1 MSISIFY
8 LKINLKNKVMF
19 SKLIQFEWHNNTRNW
34 TFYATFILYLILG
47 FFVSAFAN
55 FSFSGAYK
63 NSPFVLTY
71 AIGLISLMTIFS
83 TTLQVAQSFL
93 REYETK
99 FDTIIFSTPIS
110 KFHYLGSKFIIEFVI
125 AVASFGMFIIGM
137 IVGHQMSWI
146 PKSEIGPFEIL
157 NYIWPYL
164 VIVIPNILL
173 CLSILAALAW
183 LTRSKL
189 FIYVGGLF
197 IYILYIAGSIFSNSP
212 IFANA
217 SPSSA
222 KAMSLA
228 AKADPFGLAAFL
240 EQTRYWTSV
249 EKNTELISLSGNFLF
264 NRMLWFCI
272 SLVLIFVSYQ
282 LFSFRKTKT
291 KKVKTVKFGPKTTK
305 AFSSKIPKQVEFK
318 TRKHNWAVF
327 KSNLKMDIYLV
338 LKGIPFLLIAFL
350 FSGLLM
356 IEISDEIDG
365 GVRLAENITN
375 TALMVSTIMDRLPF
389 ILILI
394 LLFYSSE
401 LLNRSEN
408 SRFEMLENTTPYSSF
423 TVLLS
428 KLTALFIIPLIFIGI
443 SIFIGLTFQIMNANA
458 PIETGLYISLFY
470 YIGFPLFLI
479 SILVIAIQTFI
490 KNKYSALTV
499 SAFIVLLF
507 CTRIGVQLGISHPLL
522 RYGDSFK
529 REYFDLNGFGSYTFP
544 FHISMLYNFGFAL
557 ILLTLTGILWK
568 RNSAILKTIRR
579 NSFNSA
585 QKIAFTFGII
595 LFSGFGSYLFY
606 KANIEY
612 PYLTEETQN
621 NWSEQYEKQFKKY
634 ANLAQ
639 PTILSV
645 KSNVDLF
652 PEKNRYEVS
661 GSYELINN
669 SEKPIDSLLLYID
682 RNSKLTSVQIPNAK
696 NLNDVSAFQH
706 YWYRMEKPLKPK
718 QRIKMNFSFESGWS
732 PFKGHTSFNSI
743 IKNGSFMRISRYYP
757 IFGYQES
764 NEISSKKERRKRH
777 LNPQNPLKK
786 LEDKSKI
793 ENDFIDYDVV
803 VSTSKNQ
810 TAIGIGELKANWK
823 KENRNYFHY
832 KSNGKIPFR
841 FAFSS
846 AEYQIQKTNY
856 KGISIEV
863 YFDKRHFRNVKKLI
877 QDVKNTLDYCQN
889 SFGKYP
895 YKTIRY
901 AEVSAFA
908 DGFAATSYPST
919 VFMKENFGFYSDL
932 SNKNKEDVINQL
944 TAHELSHEWWGNA
957 QISPEQKEGS
967 WILTET
973 LAQYTELML
982 YEKEHGL
989 EKALETLKIHLDL
1002 YLSSRSYDPETPL
1015 YKTNYETPH
1024 LPYDKGMLVMHQLFV
1039 LIGEEKVNLALKNFL
1054 NHYKYP
1060 NQIPDSENLL
1070 SEIYAVTDSKL
1081 HPKLDE
1087 MFKKII
1093 TYSSK
1098 ISEVES
1104 VKNNNFYEVS
1114 FKADSK
1120 KHIENATGIRK
1131 QILNDSTID
1140 IGIYDENGKLLRYIF
1155 PIKNNKIEGKIKT
1168 KTKPQRIVI
1177 DPYLM
1182 NIDTF
1187 IKEKEID

>member
-1 MSISIFY
+1 M
-8 LKINLKNKVMF
+8 L
-19 SKLIQFEWHNNTRNW
+19 SKLIQFEWHNSTRNW
-34 TFYATFILYLILG
+34 TFYATFIIYLILG

-83 TTLQVAQSFL
+83 TTLQAAQSFL
-93 REYETK
+93 KEYETK
-99 FDTIIFSTPIS
+99 FDTIVFSTPIS
-110 KFHYLGSKFIIEFVI
+110 KFHYLGSKFISAFSI
-125 AVASFGMFIIGM
+125 AVSSFAMFIIGM
-137 IVGHQMSWI
+137 MIGHKMSWI
-146 PKSEIGPFEIL
+146 PKSEIGPFEIV
-157 NYIWPYL
+157 NYVWPYL
-164 VIVIPNILL
+164 VIVIPNIFL

-228 AKADPFGLAAFL
+228 AKVDPFGLAAFL
-240 EQTRYWTSV
+240 EQTRYWTSNQ
-249 EKNTELISLSGNFLF
+249 KNTELILLSGNFLF
-264 NRMLWFCI
+264 NRILWFCI
-272 SLVLIFVSYQ
+272 SVVLIFISYKV
-282 LFSFRKTKT
+282 FSFRKTKNI
-291 KKVKTVKFGPKTTK
+291 KVKTIKANTKETKIFSSEIPKQQEYKTTK
-305 AFSSKIPKQVEFK
+305 
-318 TRKHNWAVF
+318 HNWSVF
-327 KSNLKMDIYLV
+327 YSNLKMDIYLV
-338 LKGIPFLLIAFL
+338 LKGVPFLLIVLL

-365 GVRLAENITN
+365 GIRLAEKITD
-375 TALMVSTIMDRLPF
+375 TALMISTIMDRLPF

-408 SRFEMLENTTPYSSF
+408 SRFEMLENSAPSSQF
-423 TVLLS
+423 AVLLS
-428 KLTALFIIPLIFIGI
+428 KLTSLFSIPLILIGI
-443 SIFIGLTFQIMNANA
+443 SILIGIGFQIINANA
-458 PIETGLYISLFY
+458 PIEIGLYISLFY
-470 YIGFPLFLI
+470 YIGMPLLLI

-490 KNKYSALTV
+490 KNKYLGLAV

-507 CTRIGVQLGISHPLL
+507 CTGIGEQLGIQHFLL

-544 FHISMLYNFGFAL
+544 FHISMLYNFGLAI
-557 ILLTLTGILWK
+557 ILLTVTAILWK
-568 RNSAILKTIRR
+568 RNTPIIKTIKR
-579 NSFNSA
+579 NSFNLI
-585 QKIAFTFGII
+585 QKTTLTFGVL
-595 LFSGFGSYLFY
+595 LFIGFGSYLFY
-606 KANIEY
+606 KTNIQY
-612 PYLTEETQN
+612 PYLTKEDQN
-621 NWSEQYEKQFKKY
+621 NWSEQYENHFKKY
-634 ANLAQ
+634 ANLTQ
-639 PTILSV
+639 PTIIAV
-645 KSNVDLF
+645 KSTVDLF
-652 PEKNRYEVS
+652 PDENRYKVK
-661 GSYELINN
+661 GTYELINN
-669 SEKPIDSLLLYID
+669 SEKVIDSLLLYID
-682 RNSKLTSVQIPNAK
+682 RNSKLKSVEIPNAK

-706 YWYRMEKPLKPK
+706 YWYRLEKPLQP
-718 QRIKMNFSFESGWS
+718 QQKMKMSFSFESSWS

-743 IKNGSFMRISRYYP
+743 IENGSFMRISRYFP
-757 IFGYQES
+757 AFGYQDS
-764 NEISSKKERRKRH
+764 NEISSKKERVKRH
-777 LNPQNPLKK
+777 LKPQTPLKK
-786 LEDKSKI
+786 LEDKSKTT
-793 ENDFIDYDVV
+793 NDFIDYDVV

-810 TAIGIGELKANWK
+810 TAIGVGDLVGNWK
-823 KENRNYFHY
+823 KDDRNYFHY

-846 AEYQIQKTNY
+846 AEYQIQKSNY
-856 KGISIEV
+856 KGVSIEV
-863 YFDKRHFRNVKKLI
+863 YFDKRHSRNVAKLV
-877 QDVKNTLDYCQN
+877 QDLKNTLDYCQTN
-889 SFGKYP
+889 FGKYP

-932 SNKNKEDVINQL
+932 SNQNKEDIINQL

-982 YEKEHGL
+982 YEKEHGV

-1024 LPYDKGMLVMHQLFV
+1024 LPYDKGMLVMHQLRV
-1039 LIGEEKVNLALKNFL
+1039 LIGEEKVNLALKTFL
-1054 NHYKYP
+1054 NKYKYP
-1060 NQIPDSENLL
+1060 NQIPDSEDLL
-1070 SEIYAVTDSKL
+1070 REIYLVTDSKL

-1098 ISEVES
+1098 ISKVES
-1104 VKNNNFYEVS
+1104 AKKNGFYEVS
-1114 FKADSK
+1114 FKANSK
-1120 KHIENATGIRK
+1120 KYIENATGIRK
-1131 QILNDSTID
+1131 QINNDKTID
-1140 IGIYDENGKLLRYIF
+1140 IGIYDENGKLFHYTF
-1155 PIKNNKIEGKIKT
+1155 PIKNNIAEGKIKI

-1187 IKEKEID
+1187 IKDNEKEID

>member
-1 MSISIFY
+1 M
-8 LKINLKNKVMF
+8 L

-34 TFYATFILYLILG
+34 TFYASYIIYLILG

-71 AIGLISLMTIFS
+71 AIGLLSLMTIFS
-83 TTLQVAQSFL
+83 ITLQVAQQFL
-93 REYETK
+93 KEYETK
-99 FDTIIFSTPIS
+99 FDAIVFSTPIS
-110 KFHYLGSKFIIEFVI
+110 KFHYLGSKFITAFVI
-125 AVASFGMFIIGM
+125 AVSSFGMFIIGM

-146 PKSEIGPFEIL
+146 PKSEIAPFEIL
-157 NYIWPYL
+157 NYLWPYL

-173 CLSILAALAW
+173 CLSILATLAW

-212 IFANA
+212 LFANA

-222 KAMSLA
+222 KAMSMA
-228 AKADPFGLAAFL
+228 AKIDPFGLAAFL
-240 EQTRYWTSV
+240 EQTRYWTAI
-249 EKNTELISLSGNFLF
+249 EKNTQLLSLSGNFLL
-264 NRMLWFCI
+264 NRIMWICI
-272 SLVLIFVSYQ
+272 SFLLIFVSYKM
-282 LFSFRKTKT
+282 FSFRKTKT
-291 KKVKTVKFGPKTTK
+291 KKVKSVQIDTK
-305 AFSSKIPKQVEFK
+305 EAKVFSAIIPKLQFK
-318 TRKHNWAVF
+318 TSKHNWAIF

-338 LKGIPFLLIAFL
+338 LKGIPFLLIIIL
-350 FSGLLM
+350 FSGLLI

-365 GVRLAENITN
+365 GIRLPESITN
-375 TALMVSTIMDRLPF
+375 TALMISTIMDRLPF

-408 SRFEMLENTTPYSSF
+408 SKFEMLENTAPYSSF
-423 TVLLS
+423 VVLLS
-428 KLTALFIIPLIFIGI
+428 KLTALFMIPLILIGI
-443 SIFIGLTFQIMNANA
+443 SILIGIGFQITNSNA
-458 PIETGLYISLFY
+458 PIEIGLYFSMFY
-470 YIGFPLFLI
+470 FIGFPLFLI

-490 KNKYSALTV
+490 KNKYLGLAF

-507 CTRIGVQLGISHPLL
+507 CTGIGEQLGISHPLF
-522 RYGDSFK
+522 RFGDSFK

-544 FHISMLYNFGFAL
+544 FHISMLYNFGLAL

-568 RNSAILKTIRR
+568 RNATILKTIRR
-579 NSFNSA
+579 NSFNA
-585 QKIAFTFGII
+585 IQKTTFAFGSI
-595 LFSGFGSYLFY
+595 LFIGFGSYLFY
-606 KANIEY
+606 KTNIEY
-612 PYLTEETQN
+612 PYLTKDDLN

-634 ANLAQ
+634 TNLVQ
-639 PTILSV
+639 PTIIAV
-645 KSNVDLF
+645 KSIVDLF
-652 PEKNRYEVS
+652 PEENRYEVK
-661 GSYELINN
+661 GTYELINN
-669 SEKPIDSLLLYID
+669 SEKTIDSLLLYID
-682 RNSKLTSVQIPNAK
+682 RNSKLISVEIENAK
-696 NLNDVSAFQH
+696 NLDDVSKFQH
-706 YWYRMEKPLKPK
+706 YWYRLEKPLLPQQK
-718 QRIKMNFSFESGWS
+718 IKMSFAFTSTWS
-732 PFKGHTSFNSI
+732 PFKGHTAFNSI
-743 IKNGSFMRISRYYP
+743 IENGSFMRISRYFP
-757 IFGYQES
+757 TFGYQDS
-764 NEISSKKERRKRH
+764 NEISSEKDRIKRH
-777 LNPQNPLKK
+777 LKPQTPLKK
-786 LEDKSKI
+786 LEEKSKTT
-793 ENDFIDYDVV
+793 NDFIDYDVV

-810 TAIGIGELKANWK
+810 TAIGIGDLIGNWK
-823 KENRNYFHY
+823 KDNRNYFHY

-841 FAFSS
+841 FAFAS

-863 YFDKRHFRNVKKLI
+863 YYDKRHSRNVEKLI

-889 SFGKYP
+889 NFGKYP

-919 VFMKENFGFYSDL
+919 VFMKENFGFYSNLNNRD
-932 SNKNKEDVINQL
+932 KEDIINQL

-1002 YLSSRSYDPETPL
+1002 YLSSRSYEPETPI

-1024 LPYDKGMLVMHQLFV
+1024 LPYDKGMLVMHQLRI

-1054 NHYKYP
+1054 SHYKYP
-1060 NQIPDSENLL
+1060 NPIPDSEDLL
-1070 SEIYAVTDSKL
+1070 KEIYLVTDSKL

-1104 VKNNNFYEVS
+1104 VKKNSFYEVS

-1120 KHIENATGIRK
+1120 KYLENATGVRK
-1131 QILNDSTID
+1131 QIVNDATID
-1140 IGIYDENGKLLRYIF
+1140 IGIYDENGKLFRYTF
-1155 PIKNNKIEGKIKT
+1155 PIKNNTIEGKIKI
-1168 KTKPQRIVI
+1168 KSKPQRIVI
-1177 DPYLM
+1177 DPYLI

-1187 IKEKEID
+1187 IKDNEKEID

>member
-1 MSISIFY
+1 M
-8 LKINLKNKVMF
+8 L

-34 TFYATFILYLILG
+34 TFYATYIIYLIIG

-71 AIGLISLMTIFS
+71 AIGLLSLLTIFS
-83 TTLQVAQSFL
+83 TTLQTAQSFL
-93 REYETK
+93 KEYETK
-99 FDTIIFSTPIS
+99 FDSIIFSTPIS
-110 KFHYLGSKFIIEFVI
+110 KFHFLGSKFITSFII
-125 AVASFGMFIIGM
+125 AVSSFGMFIIGM
-137 IVGHQMSWI
+137 ILGHQLSSF
-146 PKSEIGPFEIL
+146 PKGEIGPFENL
-157 NYIWPYL
+157 NYVWPY
-164 VIVIPNILL
+164 VIIVIPNIFL
-173 CLSILAALAW
+173 CLSILATLAW

-212 IFANA
+212 LFANA

-228 AKADPFGLAAFL
+228 AKIDPFGLAAFL
-240 EQTRYWTSV
+240 EQTRYWTSIK
-249 EKNTELISLSGNFLF
+249 KNTELISLSDNFLF
-264 NRMLWFCI
+264 NRILWICI
-272 SLVLIFVSYQ
+272 SFLLIFVSYK

-291 KKVKTVKFGPKTTK
+291 KKLKTIKIKEEERKV
-305 AFSSKIPKQVEFK
+305 FSTSIPKQEFK
-318 TRKHNWAVF
+318 TSKHNLAVF

-338 LKGIPFLLIAFL
+338 LKGIPFLIIVLL
-350 FSGLLM
+350 LSGLLM
-356 IEISDEIDG
+356 IEISDEIEG
-365 GVRLAENITN
+365 GIRLAEKITD
-375 TALMVSTIMDRLPF
+375 TALMISTIMDRLPF

-394 LLFYSSE
+394 LLFYSTE

-408 SRFEMLENTTPYSSF
+408 SRFEMLENTAPYSSF
-423 TVLLS
+423 VVLVS
-428 KLTALFIIPLIFIGI
+428 KLAALFMIPLVLIGI
-443 SIFIGLTFQIMNANA
+443 SILIGIGFQIIHSNA
-458 PIETGLYISLFY
+458 PIEIELYISLFY

-479 SILVIAIQTFI
+479 SIFIIAIQTFI
-490 KNKYSALTV
+490 KNKYLGLGV

-507 CTRIGVQLGISHPLL
+507 CTGIGEQLGISHPLF
-522 RYGDSFK
+522 RFGNSFK

-544 FHISMLYNFGFAL
+544 FHISMLYNFGLAL

-568 RNSAILKTIRR
+568 RNSTILTTIRR
-579 NSFNSA
+579 NQFNVFQKTSF
-585 QKIAFTFGII
+585 AFGSI
-595 LFSGFGSYLFY
+595 LFIGFGSYLFY
-606 KANIEY
+606 KTNIEY
-612 PYLTEETQN
+612 PYLTNDDQN

-634 ANLAQ
+634 TNLAQ
-639 PTILSV
+639 PTIIAV
-645 KSNVDLF
+645 KSKVDLF
-652 PEKNRYEVS
+652 PDENRYEVK
-661 GSYELINN
+661 GTYELINN

-682 RNSKLTSVQIPNAK
+682 RNSKLTSIEIENTKKLDDAAK
-696 NLNDVSAFQH
+696 YQH
-706 YWYRMEKPLKPK
+706 YWYRLEKPLLP
-718 QRIKMNFSFESGWS
+718 QQKMKMSFAFTSTWS
-732 PFKGHTSFNSI
+732 AFKGHTAFNSI
-743 IKNGSFMRISRYYP
+743 VENGSFMRISRYFP
-757 IFGYQES
+757 TFGYQDS
-764 NEISSKKERRKRH
+764 NEISSEKERTKRH
-777 LNPQNPLKK
+777 LKPQTPLKK
-786 LEDKSKI
+786 LEDKSEMKY
-793 ENDFIDYDVV
+793 DFIDYDVV

-810 TAIGIGELKANWK
+810 TAIGIGDLIGNWK
-823 KENRNYFHY
+823 KDNRNYFHY

-846 AEYQIQKTNY
+846 AEYQIKKVNY

-863 YFDKRHFRNVKKLI
+863 YYDKRHSRNVAQLI
-877 QDVKNTLDYCQN
+877 QNVKNTLDYCQN
-889 SFGKYP
+889 NFGKYP

-919 VFMKENFGFYSDL
+919 VFMKENFGFYSNLNNRD
-932 SNKNKEDVINQL
+932 KEDIINQL

-982 YEKEHGL
+982 YEKEHGV

-1002 YLSSRSYDPETPL
+1002 YLSSRSYDPETPIF
-1015 YKTNYETPH
+1015 KTNYETPH
-1024 LPYDKGMLVMHQLFV
+1024 LPYDKGMLVMHQLRI

-1054 NHYKYP
+1054 IHYKYP
-1060 NQIPDSENLL
+1060 NRIPDSLDLL
-1070 SEIYAVTDSKL
+1070 KEIYLVTDSKL

-1104 VKNNNFYEVS
+1104 VKKNGFYEVS
-1114 FKADSK
+1114 FKAESK
-1120 KHIENATGIRK
+1120 KYTENATGIRK
-1131 QILNDSTID
+1131 QITNDATID
-1140 IGIYDENGKLLRYIF
+1140 IGIYDENEKLFWYTF
-1155 PIKNNKIEGKIKT
+1155 PIKNNTIEGKIKIR
-1168 KTKPQRIVI
+1168 TKPQRIVI

-1187 IKEKEID
+1187 IKDNEKDID

>member
-1 MSISIFY
+1 M
-8 LKINLKNKVMF
+8 L
-19 SKLIQFEWHNNTRNW
+19 SKFIQFEWHNNTRNW
-34 TFYATFILYLILG
+34 TFYASYIIYLILG

-71 AIGLISLMTIFS
+71 AIGLLSLMTIFS
-83 TTLQVAQSFL
+83 ATLQAAQSFL
-93 REYETK
+93 KEYETK
-99 FDTIIFSTPIS
+99 FDAIIFSTPIS
-110 KFHYLGSKFIIEFVI
+110 KFHFLGSKFITAFVI
-125 AVASFGMFIIGM
+125 AVSSFGMFIIGM
-137 IVGHQMSWI
+137 ILGHQLSSF
-146 PKSEIGPFEIL
+146 PKGEIGPFEIL

-173 CLSILAALAW
+173 CLSILATLAW

-212 IFANA
+212 LFANA

-228 AKADPFGLAAFL
+228 AKIDPFGLAAFL
-240 EQTRYWTSV
+240 EQTRYWTSIQ
-249 EKNTELISLSGNFLF
+249 KNTQLISLSGNFLF
-264 NRMLWFCI
+264 NRILWIFI
-272 SLVLIFVSYQ
+272 SFLLLFVSYK

-291 KKVKTVKFGPKTTK
+291 KKVKTIKTDTK
-305 AFSSKIPKQVEFK
+305 EIKVFSVSIPKQEFK
-318 TRKHNWAVF
+318 TSKHNWAVF

-338 LKGIPFLLIAFL
+338 LKGIPFLLIALL

-365 GVRLAENITN
+365 GIRLAENITN
-375 TALMVSTIMDRLPF
+375 TALMISTIMDRIPF

-408 SRFEMLENTTPYSSF
+408 SKFEMLENTAPYSPF
-423 TVLLS
+423 IVLLS
-428 KLTALFIIPLIFIGI
+428 KLTALYVIPLILIGI
-443 SIFIGLTFQIMNANA
+443 SILIGIGFQIINAKA
-458 PIETGLYISLFY
+458 PIETGLYLSMFY

-479 SILVIAIQTFI
+479 SILVISIQTFI
-490 KNKYSALTV
+490 KNRYLGLAI

-507 CTRIGVQLGISHPLL
+507 CTGIGEQLGISHPLF
-522 RYGDSFK
+522 RFGDSFK

-544 FHISMLYNFGFAL
+544 FHISMLYNFGLAL

-568 RNSAILKTIRR
+568 RNVTILKTIRR
-579 NSFNSA
+579 NSFNA
-585 QKIAFTFGII
+585 FQKTTFAFGSI
-595 LFSGFGSYLFY
+595 LFIGFGSYLFY
-606 KANIEY
+606 KTNIEY
-612 PYLTEETQN
+612 PYLTKDDQN

-634 ANLAQ
+634 TNLAQ
-639 PTILSV
+639 PTIFAV
-645 KSNVDLF
+645 KSKVDLF
-652 PEKNRYEVS
+652 PEENRYEVK
-661 GSYELINN
+661 GTYELVNN
-669 SEKPIDSLLLYID
+669 SEKAIDSLLLYID
-682 RNSKLTSVQIPNAK
+682 RNSKLTSVEIENAK
-696 NLNDVSAFQH
+696 NLDNVAKFQH
-706 YWYRMEKPLKPK
+706 YWYRFKKPLRPQQK
-718 QRIKMNFSFESGWS
+718 IKMSFAFTSTWS
-732 PFKGHTSFNSI
+732 PFKGHTAFNSI
-743 IKNGSFMRISRYYP
+743 IENGSFMRISRYFP
-757 IFGYQES
+757 TFGYQDS
-764 NEISSKKERRKRH
+764 NEISSEKERTKRH
-777 LNPQNPLKK
+777 LKPQTPLKK
-786 LEDKSKI
+786 LEDKS
-793 ENDFIDYDVV
+793 EFQNDFIDYDVV

-810 TAIGIGELKANWK
+810 TAIGVGDLIQSWK
-823 KENRNYFHY
+823 KDNRNYFHY

-863 YFDKRHFRNVKKLI
+863 YYDKRHSRNVFKLI
-877 QDVKNTLDYCQN
+877 KDLKNTLDYCQN
-889 SFGKYP
+889 NFGKYP

-919 VFMKENFGFYSDL
+919 VFMKENFGFYSTL
-932 SNKNKEDVINQL
+932 SKDKEDVINQL

-1015 YKTNYETPH
+1015 HKTNYETPC
-1024 LPYDKGMLVMHQLFV
+1024 LPYDKGMLVMHQLRI
-1039 LIGEEKVNLALKNFL
+1039 LIGEEKVNLALQNFL
-1054 NHYKYP
+1054 SHYKYP
-1060 NQIPDSENLL
+1060 NAIPDSEDLL
-1070 SEIYAVTDSKL
+1070 KEIYLVTDSKL
-1081 HPKLDE
+1081 YPKLDE

-1104 VKNNNFYEVS
+1104 LKKNGFYEIS
-1114 FKADSK
+1114 FKAESK
-1120 KHIENATGIRK
+1120 KYLENATGVRK
-1131 QILNDSTID
+1131 QIANDVTID
-1140 IGIYDENGKLLRYIF
+1140 IGIYDENGKLFRYTF
-1155 PIKNNKIEGKIKT
+1155 PVKDNKIEGKIKI
-1168 KTKPQRIVI
+1168 KNKPQRIVI

-1187 IKEKEID
+1187 IKDNEKEID

>member
-1 MSISIFY
+1 M
-8 LKINLKNKVMF
+8 L

-34 TFYATFILYLILG
+34 TFYATFIIYLILG

-71 AIGLISLMTIFS
+71 AIGLLSLLTIFS
-83 TTLQVAQSFL
+83 TTLQAAQSFL
-93 REYETK
+93 KEYETK
-99 FDTIIFSTPIS
+99 FDSILFSTPIS
-110 KFHYLGSKFIIEFVI
+110 KFHFLGSKFITAFVI
-125 AVASFGMFIIGM
+125 AVSSFGMFIIGM
-137 IVGHQMSWI
+137 IFGHQLSSF
-146 PKSEIGPFEIL
+146 PKGEIGPFEIL
-157 NYIWPYL
+157 NYVWPY
-164 VIVIPNILL
+164 VIIVIPNIFL
-173 CLSILAALAW
+173 CLSILATLAW

-212 IFANA
+212 LFANA

-228 AKADPFGLAAFL
+228 AKIDPFGLAAFL
-240 EQTRYWTSV
+240 EQTRYWTSI

-264 NRMLWFCI
+264 NRILWICI
-272 SLVLIFVSYQ
+272 SFLLIFVSYK

-291 KKVKTVKFGPKTTK
+291 KKVKTIKINTEETK
-305 AFSSKIPKQVEFK
+305 MFSNAIPKQEFK
-318 TRKHNWAVF
+318 TSKHNWEVF
-327 KSNLKMDIYLV
+327 TSNLKMDIYLV
-338 LKGIPFLLIAFL
+338 LKGIPFLIIVLL
-350 FSGLLM
+350 LSGLLM

-365 GVRLAENITN
+365 GIRLAEKITN
-375 TALMVSTIMDRLPF
+375 TALMISTIMDRLPF

-408 SRFEMLENTTPYSSF
+408 SRFEMLENTAPYSPF
-423 TVLLS
+423 VVLIS
-428 KLTALFIIPLIFIGI
+428 KLTALFMIPLILIGI
-443 SIFIGLTFQIMNANA
+443 SIFIGIGFQILHANA
-458 PIETGLYISLFY
+458 PIEIGLYFSLFY

-479 SILVIAIQTFI
+479 SILIIAIQTFI
-490 KNKYSALTV
+490 KNKYLGLAV
-499 SAFIVLLF
+499 SACMVLLY
-507 CTRIGVQLGISHPLL
+507 CTGIGEQLGISHPLF
-522 RYGDSFK
+522 RFGDSFK

-544 FHISMLYNFGFAL
+544 FHISMLYNFGLAL
-557 ILLTLTGILWK
+557 ILLTFTGILWK
-568 RNSAILKTIRR
+568 RNSTILKTIRR
-579 NSFNSA
+579 NSFSII
-585 QKIAFTFGII
+585 QKTTFAFGAI
-595 LFSGFGSYLFY
+595 LFIGFGSYLFY
-606 KANIEY
+606 KTNIEY
-612 PYLTEETQN
+612 PYLTKDDQN

-634 ANLAQ
+634 TNLAQ
-639 PTILSV
+639 PTIIAV
-645 KSNVDLF
+645 KSKVDLY
-652 PEKNRYEVS
+652 PEENRYKVK
-661 GSYELINN
+661 GTYELINN
-669 SEKPIDSLLLYID
+669 AEKPIDSLLLYID
-682 RNSKLTSVQIPNAK
+682 RNSKLTSVEIENTKKLDDIAK
-696 NLNDVSAFQH
+696 FQH
-706 YWYRMEKPLKPK
+706 YWYRLEKPLLP
-718 QRIKMNFSFESGWS
+718 QQKMKMSFSFTSTWS
-732 PFKGHTSFNSI
+732 PFKGHTAFNSI
-743 IKNGSFMRISRYYP
+743 VENGSFMRISRYFP
-757 IFGYQES
+757 TFGYQDS
-764 NEISSKKERRKRH
+764 NEISSEKERTKRH
-777 LNPQNPLKK
+777 LKPQTPLKK
-786 LEDKSKI
+786 LEDKSEIKY
-793 ENDFIDYDVV
+793 DFIDYNVV

-810 TAIGIGELKANWK
+810 TAIGIGDLIGNWK
-823 KENRNYFHY
+823 KDNRNYFHY

-846 AEYQIQKTNY
+846 AEYQIQKVNY

-863 YFDKRHFRNVKKLI
+863 YYDKRHSRNVAKLI
-877 QDVKNTLDYCQN
+877 RDVKNTLDYCQN
-889 SFGKYP
+889 NFGQYP

-919 VFMKENFGFYSDL
+919 VFMKENFGFYSNLNNRD
-932 SNKNKEDVINQL
+932 KEDIINQL

-1002 YLSSRSYDPETPL
+1002 YLSSRSYDPETPI

-1024 LPYDKGMLVMHQLFV
+1024 LPYDKGMLVMHQLRT

-1054 NHYKYP
+1054 IHYKYP
-1060 NQIPDSENLL
+1060 NRIPDSEDLL
-1070 SEIYAVTDSKL
+1070 KEIYLVTDSKL

-1098 ISEVES
+1098 IFEVES
-1104 VKNNNFYEVS
+1104 VKKNGFYEVS
-1114 FKADSK
+1114 FKANSK
-1120 KHIENATGIRK
+1120 KYIENTIGIRK
-1131 QILNDSTID
+1131 QIANDVTID
-1140 IGIYDENGKLLRYIF
+1140 IGIYDENGKLFCYTF
-1155 PIKNNKIEGKIKT
+1155 PIKNNTIEGKIKI

-1187 IKEKEID
+1187 IKDNEKEID

>member
-1 MSISIFY
+1 
-8 LKINLKNKVMF
+8 MF

-34 TFYATFILYLILG
+34 TFYATFIIYLILG

-93 REYETK
+93 KEYETK
-99 FDTIIFSTPIS
+99 FDAILFSTPIS
-110 KFHYLGSKFIIEFVI
+110 KFYYLGSKFTIAFIIAI
-125 AVASFGMFIIGM
+125 SSFGMFIIGM
-137 IVGHQMSWI
+137 IIGHQMSWI
-146 PKSEIGPFEIL
+146 PKSEIGLFEIL

-173 CLSILAALAW
+173 CLSILATLAW

-228 AKADPFGLAAFL
+228 AKVDPFGLAAFL
-240 EQTRYWTSV
+240 EQTRYWTAI

-264 NRMLWFCI
+264 NRTIWICI
-272 SLVLIFVSYQ
+272 SLLLIFISYKV
-282 LFSFRKTKT
+282 FSFRKTKN
-291 KKVKTVKFGPKTTK
+291 KKVKRIKNSTK
-305 AFSSKIPKQVEFK
+305 ETKIFSAEIPKQLEFK
-318 TRKHNWAVF
+318 TFTHNWAVF

-338 LKGIPFLLIAFL
+338 LKGIPFVLIVLLL
-350 FSGLLM
+350 SGLLT

-365 GVRLAENITN
+365 GIRLAEKITD
-375 TALMVSTIMDRLPF
+375 TALMISTIMDRLPF

-394 LLFYSSE
+394 TLFYSSE
-401 LLNRSEN
+401 LVNRSEN
-408 SRFEMLENTTPYSSF
+408 SRFEMLENTAPYSQF
-423 TVLLS
+423 VVLLS
-428 KLTALFIIPLIFIGI
+428 KLTALFMIPLLLIGI
-443 SIFIGLTFQIMNANA
+443 SILIGISFQIINANA

-479 SILVIAIQTFI
+479 SILIIAIQTFI
-490 KNKYSALTV
+490 KNKYLGLAV

-507 CTRIGVQLGISHPLL
+507 CTSIGDQLGISHPLL
-522 RYGDSFK
+522 RFGDSFK

-544 FHISMLYNFGFAL
+544 FHISMFYNFGLAL
-557 ILLTLTGILWK
+557 ILLTFTGILWK
-568 RNSAILKTIRR
+568 RNASIVKTFKR
-579 NSFNSA
+579 NSFHA
-585 QKIAFTFGII
+585 IQKITFVFGISFFI
-595 LFSGFGSYLFY
+595 GFGSYLFY
-606 KANIEY
+606 KTNIEY
-612 PYLTEETQN
+612 PYLTKDDLN
-621 NWSEQYEKQFKKY
+621 NWSEQYENQFKKY
-634 ANLAQ
+634 TNLAQ
-639 PTILSV
+639 PTIIAV
-645 KSNVDLF
+645 KSRVDLF
-652 PEKNRYEVS
+652 PTENRYEIK
-661 GSYELINN
+661 GTYELINTT
-669 SEKPIDSLLLYID
+669 EKPIDSLLLYID
-682 RNSKLTSVQIPNAK
+682 RNSKLTSVEIPNAK
-696 NLNDVSAFQH
+696 NLEDVSKYQH
-706 YWYRMEKPLKPK
+706 YWYRLEKPLQPK
-718 QRIKMNFSFESGWS
+718 QKMKLNFAFASTWS
-732 PFKGHTSFNSI
+732 PFKGHTAFNSI
-743 IKNGSFMRISRYYP
+743 IENGSFMRISRYFP
-757 IFGYQES
+757 TFGYQDS
-764 NEISSKKERRKRH
+764 NEISSEKERLKRH
-777 LNPQNPLKK
+777 LKPQTPLKK

-793 ENDFIDYDVV
+793 INDFIDYDVV

-810 TAIGIGELKANWK
+810 TAIGVGDLIGNWK
-823 KENRNYFHY
+823 KIARNYFHY

-856 KGISIEV
+856 KGVSIEV
-863 YFDKRHFRNVKKLI
+863 YYDKRHSRNVAKLI

-889 SFGKYP
+889 NFGKYP

-919 VFMKENFGFYSDL
+919 VFMKENFGFYSNLNNRD
-932 SNKNKEDVINQL
+932 KEDIINQL

-1002 YLSSRSYDPETPL
+1002 YLSSRSYEPETPL
-1015 YKTNYETPH
+1015 YQTNYETPH
-1024 LPYDKGMLVMHQLFV
+1024 LPYDKGMLVMHQLRF
-1039 LIGEEKVNLALKNFL
+1039 LIGEEKVNLALRHFL
-1054 NHYKYP
+1054 DHHKYP
-1060 NQIPDSENLL
+1060 NSIPDSEDLL
-1070 SEIYAVTDSKL
+1070 KEIYLVSDSKL
-1081 HPKLDE
+1081 HSKLDE
-1087 MFKKII
+1087 MFKKIV

-1098 ISEVES
+1098 ILEVRS
-1104 VKNNNFYEVS
+1104 QQKNSLCEIS

-1120 KHIENATGIRK
+1120 KYLENATGIRK
-1131 QILNDSTID
+1131 EIANDKTID
-1140 IGIYDENGKLLRYIF
+1140 IGIYDENGKLFRYTF
-1155 PIKNNKIEGKIKT
+1155 PIKNNTIEGKIKI
-1168 KTKPQRIVI
+1168 KNKPQRIVI

-1187 IKEKEID
+1187 IKDNEKEID

>member
-1 MSISIFY
+1 M
-8 LKINLKNKVMF
+8 L
-19 SKLIQFEWHNNTRNW
+19 SKLIQFEWHNNTRSW
-34 TFYATFILYLILG
+34 TFYATFIIYLVLG

-83 TTLQVAQSFL
+83 ITLQVAQHFL
-93 REYETK
+93 KEYETK
-99 FDTIIFSTPIS
+99 FDSIIFSTPIS
-110 KFHYLGSKFIIEFVI
+110 KFYFLGSKFITAFVI
-125 AVASFGMFIIGM
+125 AISSFGMFIIGM
-137 IVGHQMSWI
+137 IIGHQMSWI

-157 NYIWPYL
+157 NYLWPYF

-173 CLSILAALAW
+173 CLSILATLAW
-183 LTRSKL
+183 LTRNKL

-212 IFANA
+212 LFANA

-228 AKADPFGLAAFL
+228 AKIDPFGLAAFL
-240 EQTRYWTSV
+240 EQTRYWTSI
-249 EKNTELISLSGNFLF
+249 EKNTQLVSLSGNFLL
-264 NRMLWFCI
+264 NRILWICI
-272 SLVLIFVSYQ
+272 SFLLIFVSYK

-291 KKVKTVKFGPKTTK
+291 KKVKTIKTNAKETK
-305 AFSSKIPKQVEFK
+305 TYSAAIPKQLEFK
-318 TRKHNWAVF
+318 TSKHNWTVF

-338 LKGIPFLLIAFL
+338 LKGIPFLLIVLL

-365 GVRLAENITN
+365 GIRLAEKITD
-375 TALMVSTIMDRLPF
+375 TALMISTIMDRLPF

-394 LLFYSSE
+394 TLFYSSE

-408 SRFEMLENTTPYSSF
+408 SRFEMLENTAPYSQF
-423 TVLLS
+423 VILLS
-428 KLTALFIIPLIFIGI
+428 KLTALFMIPLILIGI
-443 SIFIGLTFQIMNANA
+443 SIFIGIGFQVIHANA
-458 PIETGLYISLFY
+458 PIKAGLYFSMFY

-490 KNKYSALTV
+490 KNKYLGLGI

-507 CTRIGVQLGISHPLL
+507 CTGIGEQLGISHPLF
-522 RYGDSFK
+522 RFGDSFK

-544 FHISMLYNFGFAL
+544 FHISMLYNLGLAL
-557 ILLTLTGILWK
+557 MLLTLTGILWK
-568 RNSAILKTIRR
+568 RNSTILKTIRR
-579 NSFNSA
+579 NSFNTI
-585 QKIAFTFGII
+585 QKTTFAFGSI
-595 LFSGFGSYLFY
+595 LFIAFGSYFFY
-606 KANIEY
+606 KTNIEY
-612 PYLTEETQN
+612 PYLTKDDVN
-621 NWSEQYEKQFKKY
+621 NWSEHYEKQFKKY
-634 ANLAQ
+634 TNLLQ
-639 PTILSV
+639 PTIVSV

-652 PEKNRYEVS
+652 PEENRYEIK
-661 GSYELINN
+661 GTYELINN
-669 SEKPIDSLLLYID
+669 TEKPIDSLLLYID
-682 RNSKLTSVQIPNAK
+682 RNSKLTSVEIENAK
-696 NLNDVSAFQH
+696 NLDDVSEFQH
-706 YWYRMEKPLKPK
+706 YWYRLEKPLEPHQK
-718 QRIKMNFSFESGWS
+718 IKISFSFTSTWS
-732 PFKGHTSFNSI
+732 PFKGHTAFNSI
-743 IKNGSFMRISRYYP
+743 IENGSFMRISRYFP
-757 IFGYQES
+757 TFGYQES
-764 NEISSKKERRKRH
+764 NEISSKKERAKRH
-777 LNPQNPLKK
+777 LKPQTPLKK
-786 LEDKSKI
+786 LEDKSKTT
-793 ENDFIDYDVV
+793 NDFVDYDAV

-810 TAIGIGELKANWK
+810 KAIGVGDLIGNWK
-823 KENRNYFHY
+823 KEDRNYFHY

-846 AEYQIQKTNY
+846 AEYEIQKTNY

-863 YFDKRHFRNVKKLI
+863 FYDKRHSRNVAKLI

-889 SFGKYP
+889 NFGKYP

-919 VFMKENFGFYSDL
+919 VFMKENFGFYSNLNNRD
-932 SNKNKEDVINQL
+932 KEDIINQL
-944 TAHELSHEWWGNA
+944 TAHELSHEWWGNS

-1002 YLSSRSYDPETPL
+1002 YLSSRSYEPETPL

-1024 LPYDKGMLVMHQLFV
+1024 LPYDKGMLVMHQLRV
-1039 LIGEEKVNLALKNFL
+1039 LISEEKVNLALQNFL

-1060 NQIPDSENLL
+1060 NPIPDSEDLL
-1070 SEIYAVTDSKL
+1070 KEIYLVTDSKL
-1081 HPKLDE
+1081 YPKLDE

-1098 ISEVES
+1098 ISKVES
-1104 VKNNNFYEVS
+1104 VKKNDFYEIS

-1120 KHIENATGIRK
+1120 KYIENATGVRK
-1131 QILNDSTID
+1131 QIDNDKTID
-1140 IGIYDENGKLLRYIF
+1140 IGIYDENGKLFRYTF
-1155 PIKNNKIEGKIKT
+1155 PIKNNRIKGKIKI
-1168 KTKPQRIVI
+1168 KNKPQRIVI
-1177 DPYLM
+1177 DALLM

-1187 IKEKEID
+1187 IKDNEKEID

>member
-1 MSISIFY
+1 M
-8 LKINLKNKVMF
+8 L

-34 TFYATFILYLILG
+34 TFYASYIIYLILG

-71 AIGLISLMTIFS
+71 AIGLLSLMTIFS
-83 TTLQVAQSFL
+83 ITLQVAQQFL
-93 REYETK
+93 KEYETK
-99 FDTIIFSTPIS
+99 SDAIIFSTPIS
-110 KFHYLGSKFIIEFVI
+110 KFHFLGSKFITAFVI
-125 AVASFGMFIIGM
+125 AVSSFGMFIIGM
-137 IVGHQMSWI
+137 MIGHQMSWI

-173 CLSILAALAW
+173 CLSILATLAW

-212 IFANA
+212 LFANA

-228 AKADPFGLAAFL
+228 AKIDPFGLAAFL
-240 EQTRYWTSV
+240 EQTRYWTAI
-249 EKNTELISLSGNFLF
+249 EKNTQLLSLSGNFLF
-264 NRMLWFCI
+264 NRIVWICVSFL
-272 SLVLIFVSYQ
+272 LIFVSYK

-291 KKVKTVKFGPKTTK
+291 KKAKSLKIDTK
-305 AFSSKIPKQVEFK
+305 EAKVFSTEIPKQQFK
-318 TRKHNWAVF
+318 TSKHNWAVF
-327 KSNLKMDIYLV
+327 KSNLKMDIFLV
-338 LKGIPFLLIAFL
+338 LKGIPFLLIVIL

-365 GVRLAENITN
+365 GIRLPESITN
-375 TALMVSTIMDRLPF
+375 TALMISTIMDRLPF

-408 SRFEMLENTTPYSSF
+408 SRFEMLENTAPYSQF
-423 TVLLS
+423 IVLIS
-428 KLTALFIIPLIFIGI
+428 KLTALFMIPLILIGI
-443 SIFIGLTFQIMNANA
+443 SILIGIGFQIIHANA
-458 PIETGLYISLFY
+458 PIEAGLYFSMFY

-490 KNKYSALTV
+490 KNKYLGLVV

-507 CTRIGVQLGISHPLL
+507 CTGIGEQLGISHPLF
-522 RYGDSFK
+522 RFGDSFK

-544 FHISMLYNFGFAL
+544 FHISMLYNFGLAF

-568 RNSAILKTIRR
+568 RNSTILKTIRR
-579 NSFNSA
+579 NSFNA
-585 QKIAFTFGII
+585 IQKITFAFGSI
-595 LFSGFGSYLFY
+595 LFIGFGSFLFY
-606 KANIEY
+606 KTNIEY
-612 PYLTEETQN
+612 PYLTKNDQN

-634 ANLAQ
+634 ANLDQ
-639 PTILSV
+639 PTIISL
-645 KSNVDLF
+645 KSKVDLF
-652 PEKNRYEVS
+652 PEENRYEVK
-661 GSYELINN
+661 GTYELINN
-669 SEKPIDSLLLYID
+669 SQKPIDSLLLYID
-682 RNSKLTSVQIPNAK
+682 RNSKLISVEIENAK
-696 NLNDVSAFQH
+696 NLDDVSKFQH
-706 YWYRMEKPLKPK
+706 YWYRLEKPLLR
-718 QRIKMNFSFESGWS
+718 QQKMKMSFAFTSTWS
-732 PFKGHTSFNSI
+732 PFKGHTAFNSI
-743 IKNGSFMRISRYYP
+743 IENGSFMRISRYFP
-757 IFGYQES
+757 TFGYQDS
-764 NEISSKKERRKRH
+764 NEISSEKERAKRH
-777 LNPQNPLKK
+777 LKPQTPLKK
-786 LEDKSKI
+786 LEEKSKTI
-793 ENDFIDYDVV
+793 NDFIDYDVV
-803 VSTSKNQ
+803 ASTSKNQ
-810 TAIGIGELKANWK
+810 TAIGIGDLIGNWK
-823 KENRNYFHY
+823 KDNRSYFHY

-846 AEYQIQKTNY
+846 AEYEIQKTNY
-856 KGISIEV
+856 KGVSIEV
-863 YFDKRHFRNVKKLI
+863 YYDKSHSRNVTKLI
-877 QDVKNTLDYCQN
+877 QDVKNTLDYCQL

-919 VFMKENFGFYSDL
+919 VFMKENFGFYSNLNNRD
-932 SNKNKEDVINQL
+932 KEDIINQL

-989 EKALETLKIHLDL
+989 QKALETLKIHLDL
-1002 YLSSRSYDPETPL
+1002 YLSSRSYEPETPL

-1024 LPYDKGMLVMHQLFV
+1024 LPYDKGMLVMHQLRI
-1039 LIGEEKVNLALKNFL
+1039 LIGEEKVNLALHNFL
-1054 NHYKYP
+1054 SHYKYP
-1060 NQIPDSENLL
+1060 NPIPDSEDLL
-1070 SEIYAVTDSKL
+1070 KEIYLVTDSKL

-1104 VKNNNFYEVS
+1104 VKKNGFYEVS

-1120 KHIENATGIRK
+1120 KYLENATGVRK
-1131 QILNDSTID
+1131 QIANDATID
-1140 IGIYDENGKLLRYIF
+1140 IGIYDENGKLFRYTF
-1155 PIKNNKIEGKIKT
+1155 SIKNNTIEGKIKI
-1168 KTKPQRIVI
+1168 KNKPQRIVI

-1187 IKEKEID
+1187 IKDNDKEID

>member
-1 MSISIFY
+1 M
-8 LKINLKNKVMF
+8 L

-34 TFYATFILYLILG
+34 TFYATFIIYLVLG

-83 TTLQVAQSFL
+83 TTIQAAQSFL
-93 REYETK
+93 KEYETK
-99 FDTIIFSTPIS
+99 FDAILFSAPVS
-110 KFHYLGSKFIIEFVI
+110 KFYYLGSKFITAFII
-125 AVASFGMFIIGM
+125 AVSSFGMFIIGM
-137 IVGHQMSWI
+137 MIGHQMSWI
-146 PKSEIGPFEIL
+146 PKSEIGSFEIL
-157 NYIWPYL
+157 NYVWPYL
-164 VIVIPNILL
+164 IIVIPNILL
-173 CLSILAALAW
+173 CLSILATLAW

-197 IYILYIAGSIFSNSP
+197 IYLLYIAGSIFSNSP
-212 IFANA
+212 LFANA

-228 AKADPFGLAAFL
+228 AKIDPFGLAAFL
-240 EQTRYWTSV
+240 EQTRYWTSI

-264 NRMLWFCI
+264 NRIFWICFSFL
-272 SLVLIFVSYQ
+272 LIFVSYKW
-282 LFSFRKTKT
+282 FSFRKTKT
-291 KKVKTVKFGPKTTK
+291 KKIKSGKIGTK
-305 AFSSKIPKQVEFK
+305 ETNVYSASIPNQLEFK
-318 TRKHNWAVF
+318 TLKHNWTVF

-338 LKGIPFLLIAFL
+338 LKGIPFVLIVFL

-365 GVRLAENITN
+365 GIRLAENITN
-375 TALMVSTIMDRLPF
+375 TALMISTIMDRLPF
-389 ILILI
+389 LLILV

-408 SRFEMLENTTPYSSF
+408 SRFEMFENTAPYSQF
-423 TVLLS
+423 IVLFS
-428 KLTALFIIPLIFIGI
+428 KLTALFTIPIILIGI
-443 SIFIGLTFQIMNANA
+443 SIFIGIGFQILNANA
-458 PIETGLYISLFY
+458 PIEFDIYLSLFY

-479 SILVIAIQTFI
+479 SILIVAIQTFI
-490 KNKYSALTV
+490 KNKYLGLAA

-507 CTRIGVQLGISHPLL
+507 CTGIGEQLGISHSLL
-522 RYGDSFK
+522 RFGDSFT
-529 REYFDLNGFGSYTFP
+529 REYFDLNGLGRYTFP
-544 FHISMLYNFGFAL
+544 FHISMLYNFGLAL

-568 RNSAILKTIRR
+568 RNAAILKTIRR
-579 NSFNSA
+579 NSFNA
-585 QKIAFTFGII
+585 VQKTFFSSGII
-595 LFSGFGSYLFY
+595 LFIGFGSYLFY
-606 KANIEY
+606 KTNIEY
-612 PYLTEETQN
+612 LYLTKDDYN

-645 KSNVDLF
+645 KSNVDLY
-652 PEKNRYEVS
+652 PEENRYEVK
-661 GSYELINN
+661 GTYKLINN
-669 SEKPIDSLLLYID
+669 AEKPIDSLLLYID
-682 RNSKLTSVQIPNAK
+682 RNSKLISVEIPNAK
-696 NLNDVSAFQH
+696 KLDDVSQFQH
-706 YWYRMEKPLKPK
+706 DWYRLEKPL
-718 QRIKMNFSFESGWS
+718 QQHQKMKMSFVFESSWS
-732 PFKGHTSFNSI
+732 PFKGHTAFNSI
-743 IKNGSFMRISRYYP
+743 IENGSFMRMSRYFP
-757 IFGYQES
+757 TFGYQDS
-764 NEISSKKERRKRH
+764 NEISSEKERAKRH
-777 LNPQNPLKK
+777 LPNQTPLKK
-786 LEDKSKI
+786 LEDKSKV
-793 ENDFIDYDVV
+793 ENDFIDFDAV

-810 TAIGIGELKANWK
+810 TAIGIGDLIGKWK
-823 KENRNYFHY
+823 KDNRNYFHY

-841 FAFSS
+841 FAFAS
-846 AEYQIQKTNY
+846 AEYLIKKTNY
-856 KGISIEV
+856 KSISIEV
-863 YFDKRHFRNVKKLI
+863 YFDKRHSRNVSKLI

-889 SFGKYP
+889 NFGKYP
-895 YKTIRY
+895 YQTIRY

-932 SNKNKEDVINQL
+932 SNKDKDVINQL
-944 TAHELSHEWWGNA
+944 TAHELSHEWWGNT

-1002 YLSSRSYDPETPL
+1002 YLSSRSYEPETPL

-1024 LPYDKGMLVMHQLFV
+1024 LPYDKGMLIMHQLRM

-1054 NHYKYP
+1054 NLYKYP
-1060 NQIPDSENLL
+1060 NQKPDSEDLL
-1070 SEIYAVTDSKL
+1070 KEIYLVSDSKL
-1081 HPKLDE
+1081 YPKLDE
-1087 MFKKII
+1087 MFKNII
-1093 TYSSK
+1093 TYSSR
-1098 ISEVES
+1098 ISEVKT
-1104 VKNNNFYEVS
+1104 VKKNGFYKVS

-1120 KHIENATGIRK
+1120 KYRENATGNRK
-1131 QILNDSTID
+1131 QIDNDSTID
-1140 IGIYDENGKLLRYIF
+1140 IGIYDENEKLTRHTF
-1155 PIKNNKIEGKIKT
+1155 PIINNKIEGKILI

-1177 DPYLM
+1177 DPYLL

-1187 IKEKEID
+1187 IKDNEKEID